1 MTLAVVIILP
11 MLVPEPVV
19 DTSAELV
26 PSKTDK
32 ITPSRAAE
40 LSDFRRQSQ
49 DILAQTLAAKKQLLE
64 QNVAQWGA
72 LAFDASMETITQG
85 DELYNQGRYAQAL
98 DAYQS
103 ALASMGSL
111 LSRGQEILSNAKI
124 TSIEAIEQAS
134 GNDDILRAKQA
145 SALANAI
152 APEDPEVS
160 IIMTRVASLE
170 SLTLALTAAEERTKV
185 GDFDQA
191 MELLEQALALDHRHQ
206 RTAKLL
212 QETREKLLQQRFQQ
226 QMSLAVG
233 AIDKGDFDCAENLL
247 EQASNLAVDAQ
258 AVSQLRGLLQAQR
271 AQRRID
277 TILNLA
283 IQFEQEEDW
292 SAAVASYDD
301 ILSTD
306 PNLSNIAIMRLK
318 AAARATL
325 DKSID
330 AIIQD
335 PLSLASEDKFSS
347 AQATLLDIDKI
358 NSPGP
363 ILLAQRQQLS
373 EILAQIKVP
382 VPVTFQSDQQTNVTL
397 FRVSRLGRFQNT
409 TVSLRPGRYTVAG
422 ERPGFRD
429 VRIDFTILPAT
440 ESRLIVVECT
450 EEI

>member
-152 APEDPEVS
+152 SPGDPEVS
-160 IIMTRVASLE
+160 IIMSRVASLE

-191 MELLEQALALDHRHQ
+191 MELLEQALVLDHRHL

-233 AIDKGDFDCAENLL
+233 AIDKGDFDSAENLL

-292 SAAVASYDD
+292 SAAVVSYDD

-330 AIIQD
+330 TIIQD

-358 NSPGP
+358 SSPGP

-440 ESRLIVVECT
+440 ESRLIVVECS

>member
-191 MELLEQALALDHRHQ
+191 MELLEQALALDHRHL

>member
-1 MTLAVVIILP
+1 MTLAVVIVLP

-19 DTSAELV
+19 DTSTELV

-40 LSDFRRQSQ
+40 LSEFRRQSQ
-49 DILAQTLAAKKQLLE
+49 DLLAQTLAVKKQLLE

-85 DELYNQGRYAQAL
+85 DELYNQGRYAQSL

-103 ALASMGSL
+103 ALTSMGSL
-111 LSRGQEILSNAKI
+111 LSRGQEILASAKI

-134 GNDDILRAKQA
+134 GKEDISRAKQT

-152 APEDPEVS
+152 APEDPDVS

-170 SLTLALTAAEERTKV
+170 EVTLALTAAEERTKADEF
-185 GDFDQA
+185 GQA
-191 MELLEQALALDHRHQ
+191 IAFLEQALALDSLHLRA
-206 RTAKLL
+206 AKLL
-212 QETREKLLQQRFQQ
+212 QETRDKLVQQEFRET
-226 QMSLAVG
+226 MSLAVG
-233 AIDKGDFDCAENLL
+233 AIDKGDFDNAENLL
-247 EQASNLAVDAQ
+247 EQASDLAVDAQ
-258 AVSQLRGLLQAQR
+258 AVSQLRDLLKSQR
-271 AQRRID
+271 TQRRID
-277 TILNLA
+277 AILNLA
-283 IQFEQEEDW
+283 IQSEQEEDW
-292 SAAVASYDD
+292 SAAVASYDA

-306 PNLSNIAIMRLK
+306 PNLSDIAIMRLK

-325 DKSID
+325 NESIED
-330 AIIQD
+330 IIQD

-358 NSPGP
+358 GSPGP

-382 VPVTFQSDQQTNVTL
+382 VPVTFQSDQQTEVTL

-409 TVSLRPGRYTVAG
+409 TMSLRPGRYTVAG

-429 VRIDFTILPAT
+429 VRIEFTVLPAT
-440 ESRLIVVECT
+440 DSRLIVVECS
-450 EEI
+450 EPI

>member
-1 MTLAVVIILP
+1 MTLAVVIVLP

-49 DILAQTLAAKKQLLE
+49 DILAQTLTAKKQLLE

-191 MELLEQALALDHRHQ
+191 MELLEQALALDHRHL

-233 AIDKGDFDCAENLL
+233 AIDKGDFDSAENLL

-306 PNLSNIAIMRLK
+306 PNLSDFAIMRLK

-382 VPVTFQSDQQTNVTL
+382 VSVTFQSDQQTNVTL

-440 ESRLIVVECT
+440 ESRLIVVECS

>member
-1 MTLAVVIILP
+1 MTLAVVIVLP

-64 QNVAQWGA
+64 QNIAQWGA

-103 ALASMGSL
+103 ALTSMGSL

-145 SALANAI
+145 SALASAI

-170 SLTLALTAAEERTKV
+170 SLTLALTAAEDRTKV
-185 GDFDQA
+185 GDFGQA
-191 MELLEQALALDHRHQ
+191 MELLEQALALDHRHL

-212 QETREKLLQQRFQQ
+212 QETREKLLQQQFQQ

-233 AIDKGDFDCAENLL
+233 AIDKGDFDSAENHL

-258 AVSQLRGLLQAQR
+258 AVSQLRDLLQAQR

-318 AAARATL
+318 ATARETL
-325 DKSID
+325 NKSID

-358 NSPGP
+358 SSPGP

-440 ESRLIVVECT
+440 ESRLIVVECS

>member
-1 MTLAVVIILP
+1 MTLAVVIVLP

-191 MELLEQALALDHRHQ
+191 MELLEQALALDHRHL

-233 AIDKGDFDCAENLL
+233 AIDKGDFDSAENLL

-306 PNLSNIAIMRLK
+306 PNLSDFAIMRLK

-382 VPVTFQSDQQTNVTL
+382 VSVTFQSDQQTNVTL

-440 ESRLIVVECT
+440 ESRLIVVECS